1 MPLFMDVHE
10 GLGDVTAEDI
20 AAAHARDLEMQA
32 EYGVRYLTYWYNGPE
47 GKTFCLVDAPDADT
61 AKAVHKVAHG
71 LMLHN
76 IIEVGTSA
84 LNDFLGGY
92 YLGDADRAM
101 LGGTSEPDTGL
112 RAIIF
117 TDIEG
122 STDIAT
128 RLGDDRAMEILH
140 HHDAI
145 VRGALERLGGREVKH
160 TGDGILASFASV
172 SRAVEATV
180 QIQRAAAS
188 AADLRL
194 KIGLSVGEPVEE
206 SDDLYGA
213 SVNLAARICSHAAG
227 GQILTSSAVRDLSVG
242 KPISFS
248 EMGMI
253 ALKGFPD
260 PVRLYEVNWGD
271 SRPTLSTI
279 PQP

>member
-10 GLGDVTAEDI
+10 GLGEATAEDV
-20 AAAHARDLEMQA
+20 AAAHARDLEMQE

-71 LMLHN
+71 LMPHS
-76 IIEVGTSA
+76 IIEVGTST

-92 YLGDADRAM
+92 YLGESDRAM
-101 LGGTSEPDTGL
+101 LGGTSKPDTGL
-112 RAIIF
+112 RAIVF

-122 STDIAT
+122 STNIAT
-128 RLGDDRAMEILH
+128 RLGDDRAMEILR

-145 VRGALERLGGREVKH
+145 VRSALERLGGREVKH
-160 TGDGILASFASV
+160 TGDGILACFASV
-172 SRAVEATV
+172 SRAVESTV
-180 QIQRAAAS
+180 QVQRAAAGVEG
-188 AADLRL
+188 LGV
-194 KIGLSVGEPVEE
+194 KIGISVGEPVEE
-206 SDDLYGA
+206 SHDLFGA

-242 KPISFS
+242 KPIGFS

-260 PVRLYEVNWGD
+260 PVRLYEVDWSTG
-271 SRPTLSTI
+271 SARPVRV
-279 PQP
+279 